1 MRITLA
7 NRFVHLFED
16 RIELTSCGLGVRW
29 ISLGSNLGF
38 ASQLINIK
46 KSLNLTKSQFSH

>member
-16 RIELTSCGLGVRW
+16 RIELMSCGLGVRW

-38 ASQLINIK
+38 ASHLRNIK

>member
-16 RIELTSCGLGVRW
+16 GIELMSCGLGVRW
-29 ISLGSNLGF
+29 IHLGSNLGF
-38 ASQLINIK
+38 ASQLRSIK